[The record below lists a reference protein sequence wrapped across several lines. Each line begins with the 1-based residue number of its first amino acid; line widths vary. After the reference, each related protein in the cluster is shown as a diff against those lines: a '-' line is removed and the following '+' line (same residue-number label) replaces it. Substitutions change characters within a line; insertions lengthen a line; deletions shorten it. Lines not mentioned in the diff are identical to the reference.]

1 MGADPE
7 QSVYLS
13 GIVRQGDREFKAA
26 YDVLPAEMQDG
37 GRADRVAAAAYLAKC
52 YLTLAWGD
60 GYEATTGTAHI
71 NTEYMKKVKEYT
83 DVVKNSRFDYLE
95 DFGDIFLRNIRTA
108 RNRCLPCR
116 HLPMRMTIQDSGV
129 ATGRTLLTVAGRYG
143 HADGTAT
150 NRRRTLSARSRQRT
164 VSRCSM
170 IMTTTIRIR
179 RLEWLRLR
187 NGIPRLFHTVGMP
200 SFPYKYEAEY
210 TLTIANTRAE

>member
-1 MGADPE
+1 M
-7 QSVYLS
+7 LS
-13 GIVRQGDREFKAA
+13 KTPVSIILRIS
-26 YDVLPAEMQDG
+26 
-37 GRADRVAAAAYLAKC
+37 
-52 YLTLAWGD
+52 
-60 GYEATTGTAHI
+60 AT
-71 NTEYMKKVKEYT
+71 Y
-83 DVVKNSRFDYLE
+83 SF
-95 DFGDIFLRNIRTA
+95 RNIRTA

-187 NGIPRLFHTVGMP
+187 NG
-200 SFPYKYEAEY
+200 
-210 TLTIANTRAE
+210 TLVCSTLSECLRSLISMRRNTRLPLPTPGTRMITATTLL